1 MTPGRGRVLL
11 RRVESGE
18 SYPGGT
24 IIIPETVRDA
34 LMAQHAEV
42 VAVGEPAWCDDYES
56 CPRPMA
62 AHGFF
67 ASDYNAIQWL
77 HPCGLS
83 VGDWVLV
90 AKRTGVECGD
100 ETGKSYL
107 ANIDDVL
114 AVLQP

>member
-42 VAVGEPAWCDDYES
+42 VAVGAPPICDDET
-56 CPRPMA
+56 CPRVHHTGALYPRTA
-62 AHGFF
+62 TPTTVHVLG
-67 ASDYNAIQWL
+67 IK
-77 HPCGLS
+77 P
-83 VGDWVLV
+83 GDWVLV
-90 AKRTGVECGD
+90 AKRAGVECGD
-100 ETGKSYL
+100 ETGRSYL